1 MIAGLT
7 QGIYD
12 WSVMDNFAGPV
23 CVTGASGYIGA
34 WVVKLLLE
42 RGATVR
48 ATVRKPDDATK
59 VGFLHKLA
67 QGLPG
72 TLELKKADLTDK
84 GSFHEAVAGC
94 EVVFH
99 TASPFVVRQ
108 SKDPQ
113 RDLIEPAV
121 QGTHNVLDAVDAA
134 PSVRRVVLTSSIA
147 AVYGDTIDVGGKVLN
162 EDGWNTTSTLTN
174 GAYQLSKTL
183 AERAGWE
190 RAGAQSRW
198 SLVAINPGFV
208 LGPALDPKAS
218 GESVT
223 FMKSMI
229 DGTFAVGMPAATI
242 AVVDVREVALAHL
255 EAALRSDAEGRH
267 ILAEAPYQF
276 LQLARFAAAAAGPG
290 FKVPVRN
297 VPKLVLYLVGPI
309 VGGLSWDYISRNVGF
324 TFSLDNSKSRAKLGI
339 AYRPMP
345 QTITDHVKQLIA
357 DGVVV
362 ARNAA

>member
-1 MIAGLT
+1 ML
-7 QGIYD
+7 
-12 WSVMDNFAGPV
+12 
-23 CVTGASGYIGA
+23 
-34 WVVKLLLE
+34 
-42 RGATVR
+42 R
-48 ATVRKPDDATK
+48 
-59 VGFLHKLA
+59 
-67 QGLPG
+67 
-72 TLELKKADLTDK
+72 
-84 GSFHEAVAGC
+84 VA
-94 EVVFH
+94 
-99 TASPFVVRQ
+99 A
-108 SKDPQ
+108 
-113 RDLIEPAV
+113 
-121 QGTHNVLDAVDAA
+121 DAA

-242 AVVDVREVALAHL
+242 GVVDVREVAQAHL

-267 ILAEAPYQF
+267 VLAEAPYQF
-276 LQLARFAAAAAGPG
+276 LQLAHFAAAAAGPG
-290 FKVPVRN
+290 FKVPTRN

-309 VGGLSWDYISRNVGF
+309 VGGLSWAYISRNVGF
-324 TFSLDNSKSRAKLGI
+324 TFSLDNSKSSAKLGI

-362 ARNAA
+362 GRKAA